1 MNNPNDSTAQYSD
14 QFTCDTN
21 GYGARRTFSPR
32 KHITIGL
39 LPVIIALVVM
49 GGLWVY
55 FVH

>member
-39 LPVIIALVVM
+39 LPVIIALVIM